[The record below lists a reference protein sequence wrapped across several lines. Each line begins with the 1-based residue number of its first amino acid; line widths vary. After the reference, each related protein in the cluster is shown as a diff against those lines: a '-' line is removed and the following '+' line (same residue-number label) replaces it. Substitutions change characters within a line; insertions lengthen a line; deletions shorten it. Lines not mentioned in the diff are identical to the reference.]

1 MTRCGVELERL
12 SAFADGELD
21 PLEELDL
28 RRHMERCDRCRS
40 IADTLL
46 ATKAAVAST
55 AELRPVPH
63 SLRERL
69 SEVFIERPARRRVW
83 ALLIPSLVAATIV
96 LAAVIYRP
104 MFGRKA
110 NGADRM
116 TLAMVEDHIHYLTFP
131 NAIQVATDDP
141 QQIAQAF
148 ADQFGFRLELPVL
161 PDTNLLGARLCWLH
175 GRKAVLTF
183 YQTPSGRFSLFVLD
197 KEAFAATAGPRTKC
211 TSTGGYEVCLV
222 WRAPEVLAIVAD
234 RQQAALVMPALK
246 KLAASE
252 QPERGQ

>member
-1 MTRCGVELERL
+1 MTQCEVQFERL

-21 PLEELDL
+21 ASEELDL
-28 RRHMERCDRCRS
+28 RRHIERCDRCSS
-40 IADTLL
+40 IIETLL
-46 ATKAAVAST
+46 GMKAAVAST
-55 AELRPVPH
+55 AEVRPVPH
-63 SLRERL
+63 SLRERV
-69 SEVFIERPARRRVW
+69 SEVLAERPAKRRVW
-83 ALLIPSLVAATIV
+83 ALLIPSLVAAV
-96 LAAVIYRP
+96 LAALVYRP
-104 MFGRKA
+104 MFGHKA
-110 NGADRM
+110 NGADRL
-116 TLAMVEDHIHYLTFP
+116 THAMVEDHIHYLTVP

-161 PDTNLLGARLCWLH
+161 PGANLLGGRLCWLH

-197 KEAFAATAGPRTKC
+197 KEAFAATGGQRTKC

-222 WRAPEVLAIVAD
+222 WRAPEVLAMVAD
-234 RQQAALVMPALK
+234 QQQAAIVMPALK

-252 QPERGQ
+252 QPERGE